1 MMKIYRTN
9 KDTEPAVTEQ
19 VTTAEDGCWI
29 RLSYPAEAE
38 LVQIAENYSLP
49 LEFLKAAL
57 DEEERPRID
66 AEDGV
71 VLVVLDVPMVTEFEG
86 IKTLTTL

>member
-9 KDTEPAVTEQ
+9 KDTEPAVTET
-19 VTTAEDGCWI
+19 VDTAGEDCWI
-29 RLSYPAEAE
+29 RLSYPSEAE
-38 LVQIAENYSLP
+38 LVQVAESQPLP

-71 VLVVLDVPMVTEFEG
+71 VLVVLDVPMVTES
-86 IKTLTTL
+86 